1 MNLFIFKIERNE
13 IKNLIQLKSFYRKA
27 IKKIH
32 PDISGKD
39 SNEFLIIHN
48 HFLEAAE
55 YLNNQTT
62 PIINVRQLSN
72 EQLIQQ
78 IFDIFVDLMSSN
90 FPQDRK
96 VYFKN
101 KIYISRI
108 TKIIDLTNMLFKE
121 QNVFNLFQEDLYI
134 LRKDSIISNHSFNVT
149 ISYLNNIKDYIL
161 LKHKHGYKYIQ
172 NTYPL
177 IFSILMDQKLNNGL
191 LFINWLVSETIGKDV
206 LRGDLP
212 TNAST

>member
-13 IKNLIQLKSFYRKA
+13 ITNLIQLKSYYRKA

-39 SNEFLIIHN
+39 SNEFLIIQKQ
-48 HFLEAAE
+48 FLEASH
-55 YLNNQTT
+55 YLQNRAKSVE
-62 PIINVRQLSN
+62 IINPLSKD
-72 EQLIQQ
+72 QLIQQ
-78 IFDIFVDLMSSN
+78 IFELFIDLMCSN

-96 VYFKN
+96 VCLKI
-101 KIYISRI
+101 KIYVSRI
-108 TKIIDLTNMLFKE
+108 TQLNNITNLLFNEK
-121 QNVFNLFQEDLYI
+121 NVFNLFQEDLYI

-161 LKHKHGYKYIQ
+161 IKHKHGYKYIQ

-177 IFSILMDQKLNNGL
+177 IFSILTNQKLSNGL
-191 LFINWLVSETIGKDV
+191 LFINWLVSETIGNNV
-206 LRGDLP
+206 IRGDLP
-212 TNAST
+212 TTAST

>member
-13 IKNLIQLKSFYRKA
+13 ITNLLQLKSCYRKA
-27 IKKIH
+27 IKQIH

-39 SNEFLIIHN
+39 SNEFLTIHN
-48 HFLEAAE
+48 HFLEATE
-55 YLNNQTT
+55 YLNNPT
-62 PIINVRQLSN
+62 PPIETARKLSN
-72 EQLIQQ
+72 EQLTQQ
-78 IFDIFVDLMSSN
+78 IFDLFIDLMSSN

-96 VYFKN
+96 ICFKN

-108 TKIIDLTNMLFKE
+108 TKINELTNMLFKE
-121 QNVFNLFQEDLYI
+121 QNIFDLFQEDLYV
-134 LRKDSIISNHSFNVT
+134 LRKDTVISNHSFNVT

-177 IFSILMDQKLNNGL
+177 IFSIFKDQELLNGL
-191 LFINWLVSETIGKDV
+191 LFINWLVSETIGKGII
-206 LRGDLP
+206 RGDLP